1 MSNDRLLAQL
11 ALAQDHARVGDY
23 VSAEQLLRKVIG
35 KARANTDAWLLLGQV
50 KGAQQL
56 HHDAEQAFSQAAKLN
71 PRLVN
76 AHSNLGIARMQQGK
90 LEEAVAAFRD
100 ALKLSPRLLKA
111 LANTVS
117 ILHTLNRSH
126 EAMPYLAE
134 WLAAEPQSQDAHYN
148 AAVLYQTLHQL
159 ADARL
164 HYEKVLALDTHGVY
178 AYSTHLNL
186 GVVYYALRDFDAA
199 IAHAEQAL
207 TLKPD
212 CAVSHYNL
220 GNAVKEQGNNEEA
233 IARFNKALALKPDFV
248 DAYSGMLFSRI
259 QIECDDAATLSA
271 EHRRFGEQFET
282 PLRSDWPQHANSRDP
297 DRCLLIGV
305 VSGDLRN
312 HAVAHFIEPVLA
324 HLANDPQLSLH
335 AYSNHPF
342 EDAVSRRLM
351 EHFAHWHRIVGM
363 PDEVLAQQIR
373 ADGIDILIDLSG
385 HTAHNRLLTFA
396 RKPAPLQA
404 SWLGYPGSTG
414 LGAMDYYLADRFFLP
429 PGQFES
435 QFTEQIARLPANAP
449 FRPVE
454 DAPAVNALPALSN
467 GYVTFGSFNR
477 LSKLNPVVIALWSS
491 LLRAL
496 PTSKMLL
503 VGGAQDGTNEMLIDL
518 FAQEGIAGERLMFHP
533 RCDIH
538 EYLGLHHRV
547 DICLD
552 TFPYNGGTTTC
563 HGLWMGVPT
572 LTLAG
577 RTVPGR
583 QGAAILGHVGLEEC
597 VALDA
602 EDFVQKGLFL
612 AGNTSGL
619 SSLRAGLRERF
630 DSSAMRQPAIIAAGL
645 SGVLRTMWKRWC
657 AGLPTEPI

>member
-1 MSNDRLLAQL
+1 MSNDRLLKQL
-11 ALAQDHARVGDY
+11 AQAQEHVRIGDY
-23 VSAEQLLRKVIG
+23 VSAEQLLRKVIS

-71 PRLVN
+71 PRLAG

-100 ALKLSPRLLKA
+100 ALKLSPRLVKA

-117 ILHTLNRSH
+117 LLHTLNRSN

-134 WLAAEPQSQDAHYN
+134 WLAAEPLSEDAHYN

-159 ADARL
+159 PDARR
-164 HYEKVLALDTHGVY
+164 HYEKVLELRPQGVH
-178 AYSTHLNL
+178 AYPAHLNL
-186 GVVYYALRDFDAA
+186 GVVHYSLRNFDAA
-199 IAHAEQAL
+199 IANAEQAL
-207 TLKPD
+207 AIKPD

-233 IARFNKALALKPDFV
+233 IARFNKALALEPDFV
-248 DAYSGMLFSRI
+248 DAYSSMLFSRV
-259 QIECDDAATLSA
+259 QTECEDVADLSA
-271 EHRRFGEQFET
+271 EHRRFGERFEA
-282 PLRSDWPQHANSRDP
+282 PLRSAWPQHANSRDP
-297 DRCLLIGV
+297 DRCLQIGF
-305 VSGDLRN
+305 VSGDLRD
-312 HAVAHFIEPVLA
+312 HAVAHFLEPVLA
-324 HLANDPQLSLH
+324 HLANDARLSLH

-342 EDAVSRRLM
+342 EDAVSSRLQRS
-351 EHFAHWHRIVGM
+351 FAHWNRVVGM
-363 PDEVLAQQIR
+363 PDDALAQRIR

-404 SWLGYPGSTG
+404 SWLGYPSTTG
-414 LGAMDYYLADRFFLP
+414 LTAMDYYLADRFFLP
-429 PGQFES
+429 PGRFES

-454 DAPAVNALPALSN
+454 AAPPVNALPALSN

-477 LSKLNPVVIALWSS
+477 LSKLNPVVIALWSA

-496 PTSKMLL
+496 PSSKMLL
-503 VGGAQDGTNEMLIDL
+503 VGGAQDGANETLVDL
-518 FAQEGIAGERLMFHP
+518 FAREGIVRERLTFHP
-533 RCDIH
+533 RCDIN
-538 EYLGLHHRV
+538 EYLRLHHRV

-583 QGAAILGHVGLEEC
+583 QGAAILGHVGLEEF
-597 VALDA
+597 VAVDA
-602 EDFVQKGLFL
+602 EDFVQKSLVV
-612 AGNTSGL
+612 AGDTALL
-619 SSLRAGLRERF
+619 SSLRAGLRGRF
-630 DSSAMRQPAIIAAGL
+630 DRSAMRQPEVIAAGL
-645 SGVLRTMWKRWC
+645 SDVLRTMWKRWC